1 MTALSTKSLLSSL
14 LLSASLLCGTAFAEG
29 PRLGLEYESEKDNNT
44 GMENHA
50 FTVIPGWD
58 FPDERIINSVE
69 LLVERNADVGADS
82 DGIRARETK
91 LFLRLRHNGE
101 FTNRFGYYVRGG
113 AGRSY
118 NNARDFNYAYV
129 EPGLEYKLSE
139 HWPLTVAVR
148 EIGSIDGTPNQQANK
163 FIIGPGYEPDEQNEF
178 EFRLVKGSGNSN
190 NKSWLVEYVH
200 KF

>member
-1 MTALSTKSLLSSL
+1 MIYSPLKYL
-14 LLSASLLCGTAFAEG
+14 LLCSFLLCGTALAEG
-29 PRLGLEYESEKDNNT
+29 PRLGLEYESERDNNT
-44 GMENHA
+44 GMDNHA

-69 LLVERNADVGADS
+69 LLVERNADVRADS

-91 LFLRLRHNGE
+91 LFVRLRHNGE
-101 FTNRFGYYVRGG
+101 FTDRFGYYVRGG

-118 NNARDFNYAYV
+118 NRERDFDYAYV

-148 EIGSIDGTPNQQANK
+148 EIGSIDGTPNQHANK
-163 FIIGPGYEPDEQNEF
+163 FIIGPGFEPDEHNEF
-178 EFRLVKGSGNSN
+178 ELRFVKGSGNSN
-190 NKSWLVEYVH
+190 DRSWVVEYVH